1 MAKGQRVRNHAF
13 DILCGICIVRMVVL
27 HIMGFTGQRD
37 VEWWDQVM
45 LWTYYF
51 MSFFFFKAGYFC
63 RSVGGGNRSY
73 LLDRSK
79 RLLAPYLSS
88 GLIGLMAYFTFY
100 YPLVNKYGHFTET
113 LSWDH
118 LWITSG
124 VYGNSPLWF
133 LFSFFCMYILAH
145 FTEKV
150 RHLHWIW
157 ALGPLLSWW
166 LWSEGNPLWMST
178 NNVFMGIYF
187 FYLGHLWHWMMDRM
201 GDKRMLVISVVL
213 VVLAVVGNVL
223 LPGQYTMSSNTF
235 EGNAAMA
242 IVNSTLALCG
252 LSGIL
257 LSTHVA
263 RVPWIC
269 YIGEHSMV
277 YFLLHYPMLYVYKF
291 THLSFG
297 RSIYGH
303 ADDTILLIPIIFSI
317 CSWLVP
323 YVESLPWLSGRWG
336 TANPARLARNQVV
349 GETALPAEDNMSAT
363 SEAETDK

>member
-1 MAKGQRVRNHAF
+1 M
-13 DILCGICIVRMVVL
+13 
-27 HIMGFTGQRD
+27 
-37 VEWWDQVM
+37 
-45 LWTYYF
+45 
-51 MSFFFFKAGYFC
+51 
-63 RSVGGGNRSY
+63 GGGNRSY

-88 GLIGLMAYFTFY
+88 GLIGLLAYFTFY

-213 VVLAVVGNVL
+213 VVLAIVGNVL

-235 EGNAAMA
+235 EGNAAMV
-242 IVNSTLALCG
+242 IVNSTVALCG
-252 LSGIL
+252 LSVIL
-257 LSTHVA
+257 RSSHV
-263 RVPWIC
+263 
-269 YIGEHSMV
+269 
-277 YFLLHYPMLYVYKF
+277 
-291 THLSFG
+291 
-297 RSIYGH
+297 
-303 ADDTILLIPIIFSI
+303 
-317 CSWLVP
+317 
-323 YVESLPWLSGRWG
+323 
-336 TANPARLARNQVV
+336 
-349 GETALPAEDNMSAT
+349 
-363 SEAETDK
+363 